1 MVRISVIV
9 PNYNHAKYLE
19 QRIDTI
25 LDQTYQDWEIIIL
38 DDNSEDN
45 SREII
50 DVYIKRYPSIKCFY
64 NESNSGNPFKQW
76 DLGVSKATG
85 EYIWIAESDDFAD
98 PLFLERSAQLLS
110 ENPSLG
116 LVYCNSIVTDEE
128 TNSEYL
134 ISDSKKNL
142 QNNKWSEDYLNGGR
156 DEINECLFRQ
166 NTINNVSG
174 VLFRKS
180 SYIEAGYAAHSMK
193 YCGDWFLYIR
203 ILLRSDIGYISTPL
217 NTLRLHARSSNKD
230 YYTDSTYLSEVLM
243 IYSFINSEIRLN
255 LKKKLGMLRV
265 LTGIIRRML
274 SRGRIP
280 QFSMISKILF
290 AKNKRWQSDQL

>member
-1 MVRISVIV
+1 MVKISVIV

-19 QRIDTI
+19 QRIDSI
-25 LDQTYQDWEIIIL
+25 LDQTYRDYEIIIL

-50 DVYIKRYPSIKCFY
+50 DAYIKRYPSIKSLY

-85 EYIWIAESDDFAD
+85 EFIWIAESDDFAD
-98 PLFLERSAQLLS
+98 PLFLERSAQVLTD
-110 ENPSLG
+110 NPSMG
-116 LVYCNSIVTDEE
+116 LVYCNSTVIEEE
-128 TNSEYL
+128 TGTKYL
-134 ISDSKKNL
+134 ISHRKTNL
-142 QNNKWSEDYLNGGR
+142 QNKWSEDYSNSGR
-156 DEINECLFRQ
+156 AEISECLFRQ
-166 NTINNVSG
+166 NTINNASS

-180 SYIEAGYAAHSMK
+180 SYVEAGYAGHSMK

-217 NTLRLHARSSNKD
+217 NTLRLHARSSYKD
-230 YYTDSTYLSEVLM
+230 YYTDSTYLGEVLM

-265 LTGIIRRML
+265 LSGIRRRML
-274 SRGRIP
+274 IRGRIP
-280 QFSMISKILF
+280 QFNMITKILF
-290 AKNKRWQSDQL
+290 AKNKMWRSDQQ

>member
-1 MVRISVIV
+1 MLKISVIV

-25 LDQTYQDWEIIIL
+25 LDQTYRDYEIIIL

-50 DVYIKRYPSIKCFY
+50 DAYTKRYPSIKSFY

-85 EYIWIAESDDFAD
+85 EFIWIAESDDFAD
-98 PLFLERSAQLLS
+98 PLFLERSAQLLTD
-110 ENPSLG
+110 NPSLG
-116 LVYCNSIVTDEE
+116 LVYCNSKVIDEVTN
-128 TNSEYL
+128 TEYL
-134 ISDSKKNL
+134 TSDGKKNL
-142 QNNKWSEDYLNGGR
+142 HNNKWSEDYINDGR
-156 DEINECLFRQ
+156 DEISECLFRQ
-166 NTINNVSG
+166 NTINNASS

-180 SYIEAGYAAHSMK
+180 RYIEAGYAGHSLK

-217 NTLRLHARSSNKD
+217 NTLRLHARSSYKD
-230 YYTDSTYLSEVLM
+230 YFTDSTYLLEVLM
-243 IYSFINSEIRLN
+243 IFSFINSEIRLN
-255 LKKKLGMLRV
+255 LIKKLGMLRV
-265 LTGIIRRML
+265 LSGIIRRML
-274 SRGRIP
+274 IRGRIP
-280 QFSMISKILF
+280 QFNMIRKILF
-290 AKNKRWQSDQL
+290 AKNKMWQSEQQ